1 MLKTAAVSVVS
12 ASALHEDYAGAVAAL
27 SIDSSVDLSGSTLG

>member
-12 ASALHEDYAGAVAAL
+12 ASALHGDYGGVVAEL
-27 SIDSSVDLSGSTLG
+27 STYSSVDLSGSAFG

>member
-12 ASALHEDYAGAVAAL
+12 ASALHEDYAGVVAAL
-27 SIDSSVDLSGSTLG
+27 SIDSSVDLIGSALG